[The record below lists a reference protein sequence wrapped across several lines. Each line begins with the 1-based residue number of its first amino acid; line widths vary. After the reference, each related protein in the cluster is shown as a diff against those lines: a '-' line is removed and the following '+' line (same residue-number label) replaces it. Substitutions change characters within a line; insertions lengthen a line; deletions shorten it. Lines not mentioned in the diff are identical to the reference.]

1 MTLYQLECFIQVA
14 EQLSFVRAAQIMCIS
29 QPAITYQ
36 IQSLEK
42 EIDVTLF
49 ERNTRRCRLTPA
61 GQAFYQDAVQLHSYY
76 QQAVQK
82 AQDISRANQSHLRI
96 GIRKLFDYDRMA
108 QLVTQFYVKH
118 PHAKVDILPQND
130 AKPLDDLRSGRID
143 IGFFYTSEHT
153 ECSDISFQTLYELN
167 YYVLMN
173 PADPL
178 ASRKSLQLPDLKGK
192 AIATAG
198 GTSNFLS
205 ATQGPTLAELKK
217 VGADISHSAPSFESA
232 LIMIR
237 SGTAMLILPM
247 LPFTVVPGMVKIPL
261 LGCPSVQMQ
270 IGWMKRDTRMEIP
283 DFVEIAKNL
292 YKTL

>member
-42 EIDVTLF
+42 EINVTLF

-61 GQAFYQDAVQLHSYY
+61 GQAFYQDAVQLHSFY

-82 AQDISRANQSHLRI
+82 AQDISRANQAHLRV

-108 QLVTQFYVKH
+108 QMVTQFYVKH
-118 PHAKVDILPQND
+118 PYAKVDILPQND
-130 AKPLDDLRSGRID
+130 AKPLDDLRSGRVD
-143 IGFFYTSEHT
+143 IGFFYTSEHS
-153 ECSDISFQTLYELN
+153 ECSDISFKPLYELH

-173 PADPL
+173 PASPL
-178 ASRKSLQLPDLKGK
+178 ASRKSLQVSDLKGCP
-192 AIATAG
+192 IVTG
-198 GTSNFLS
+198 GTNASFLS
-205 ATQGPTLAELKK
+205 ATQGPTLTELKK
-217 VGADISHSAPSFESA
+217 AGVDISHSAPSFESA

-237 SGTAMLILPM
+237 AGTAMLIVPM

-261 LGCPSVQMQ
+261 LGCPSVH
-270 IGWMKRDTRMEIP
+270 IEIAWLKRDTRMEIP